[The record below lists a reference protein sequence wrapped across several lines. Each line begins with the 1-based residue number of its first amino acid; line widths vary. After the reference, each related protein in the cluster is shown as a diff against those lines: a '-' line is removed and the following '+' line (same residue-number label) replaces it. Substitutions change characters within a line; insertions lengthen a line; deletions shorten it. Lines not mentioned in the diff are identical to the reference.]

1 MSESEE
7 PRTKPRRRDRF
18 APRKVKINGKVFYQ
32 VPLGSQLRER
42 NGRTVRVR
50 LRRTFRDAEEAKTF
64 AELKRIERTNHGI
77 AGVSMDE
84 KLRGDALEA
93 QKLLAPYRVSILEAA
108 RDYCRRMESI
118 AKSQTV
124 SQAVQELLLAKAHDN
139 LRPRYLGD
147 LRARLARF
155 RESFGDRKLADITA
169 GEIDNWLRNLQLSP
183 LTRNTF
189 RLRLSALFEYARE
202 RGWVAINSISHV
214 RKVKTGDSL
223 PEILSPQEVARLL
236 EAASDQT
243 LPYWALGVFAGLR
256 SAELE
261 RLQWKDIH
269 FSERLIEVPA
279 LSSKTASRRFVSI
292 RPNLLAWL
300 APYSEKSH
308 GSVCPTNLRKLL
320 ETDRKQA
327 GFARWAHNGLRHSF
341 ASYHLAQ
348 FRNAKDLALE
358 LGHSRSD
365 TVFRHYHQRVK
376 PAAAETFWQIVPAI
390 IGAPQTQITLVG

>member
-1 MSESEE
+1 M
-7 PRTKPRRRDRF
+7 
-18 APRKVKINGKVFYQ
+18 
-32 VPLGSQLRER
+32 
-42 NGRTVRVR
+42 VRIR
-50 LRRTFRDAEEAKTF
+50 LRRTFRDADEAKTF
-64 AELKRIERTNHGI
+64 AELKRIERTNHGV

-93 QKLLAPYRVSILEAA
+93 RKILAPYRISILEAA
-108 RDYCRRMESI
+108 RDYCRRMESM

-169 GEIDNWLRNLQLSP
+169 GEIDSWLRNLQLSP

-189 RLRLSALFEYARE
+189 RLRLSVLFEYARE
-202 RGWVAINSISHV
+202 RGWAAANPINDV

-223 PEILSPQEVARLL
+223 PEILPPQEVARLL

-243 LPYWALGVFAGLR
+243 LPYWAVGVFAGLR

-292 RPNLLAWL
+292 QPNLLAWL

-308 GSVCPTNLRKLL
+308 GRVCPTNLRKLL

-327 GFARWAHNGLRHSF
+327 GFSRWPHNALRHSF
-341 ASYHLAQ
+341 ASYHLTQ

-365 TVFRHYHQRVK
+365 TVFRFYHQRVK
-376 PAAAETFWQIVPAI
+376 PAAAETFWRIVPAT
-390 IGAPQTQITLVG
+390 IGAPQTQIALVG